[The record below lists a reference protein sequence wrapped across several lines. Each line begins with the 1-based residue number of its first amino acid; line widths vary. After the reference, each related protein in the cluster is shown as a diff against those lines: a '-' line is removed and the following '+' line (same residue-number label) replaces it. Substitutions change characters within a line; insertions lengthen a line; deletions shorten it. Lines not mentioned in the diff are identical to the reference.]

1 MAKGLSLDGRSEVQM
16 NNQKWMSRA
25 TQEEKAM
32 AYDLLVVGGHVDEV
46 NALRSL
52 KIARSALKRAP
63 VPTPSPAPKPISAEN
78 PSMNGIF

>member
-1 MAKGLSLDGRSEVQM
+1 M

-32 AYDLLVVGGHVDEV
+32 AYDLLVVGGHVDES

-52 KIARSALKRAP
+52 RVARVALKRAP
-63 VPTPSPAPKPISAEN
+63 APPAVAETIALAGDE
-78 PSMNGIF
+78 NGNVLIRQDRP

>member
-32 AYDLLVVGGHVDEV
+32 AYDLLVVGGHVDEF
-46 NALRSL
+46 NALRAL
-52 KIARSALKRAP
+52 KIARTALKRWRFKQMLHDW
-63 VPTPSPAPKPISAEN
+63 TKR
-78 PSMNGIF
+78 NG